1 MAKEREC
8 DGCGREALGKHLG
21 RINGKYLCK
30 KCRVSVRKNHR
41 KETLESSEDKER
53 IKEIDRELDRESNKK
68 QYEKRKLKNPSPP
81 KIKGSKKTRVDKNHC
96 YITFEEKK
104 NWFRI
109 LLKRG
114 LNDDEAKERV
124 NNLVRSQRELVNKM
138 VEQKKSESEIKIKQ
152 QELLE
157 ELWNF

>member
-8 DGCGREALGKHLG
+8 DGCKIIMRFKYLG
-21 RINGKYLCK
+21 RINGNYYCK
-30 KCRVSVRKNHR
+30 KCRFLKKQEHR
-41 KETLESSEDKER
+41 KET
-53 IKEIDRELDRESNKK
+53 IKSAGIEGELRELKNKINREKESHKKK
-68 QYEKRKLKNPSPP
+68 QKDFKP